1 MNEHVVT
8 ILARRYPQMLLPV
21 SDETRHGDLYRS
33 AVLRGEELSGTP
45 DFSFSPN
52 DSFESAETPAGR
64 IEIVTFDRRD
74 DFEHC
79 VRALAYRCEKRFI
92 PSSMGAS
99 TVLGLINWEKIREHK
114 LEYFASGGH
123 DWDSE
128 FAEFTADKR
137 RFRDSLIILSRGY
150 YSAVSPEDAGFS
162 SEEWLRA
169 SHEIRKFHELA
180 HFVGR
185 TLFPENKSPVRD
197 EVLADMNGIVAALGH
212 YDAALAGKFLGL
224 RDGKYI
230 PGGRLE
236 NYVSAQELDE
246 AVEKASAMLDVLAGR
261 CSRPSKPFELL
272 MQIEKEKLFL

>member
-21 SDETRHGDLYRS
+21 SAETRYGDLYRS
-33 AVLRGEELSGTP
+33 AVLRGEELSATP

-79 VRALAYRCEKRFI
+79 VRALAYRCEMRSI
-92 PSSMGAS
+92 APSMGAS

-114 LEYFASGGH
+114 REYFASGGT
-123 DWDSE
+123 DWGSE
-128 FAEFTADKR
+128 FAEFTADNR
-137 RFRDSLIILSRGY
+137 RFRDNLIILSSGY
-150 YSAVSPEDAGFS
+150 YSALSPENAGFNA
-162 SEEWLRA
+162 EEWLSL

-180 HFVGR
+180 HFVSR

-197 EVLADMNGIVAALGH
+197 EVLADMNGVIAALGH
-212 YDAALAGKFLGL
+212 YDFSLAGKFFGL
-224 RDGKYI
+224 REGKYI

-236 NYVSAQELDE
+236 NYVSPQELDDAAGK
-246 AVEKASAMLDVLAGR
+246 AVEMLNVLKSR
-261 CSRPSKPFELL
+261 CSKPSKPFELL